1 MAADDLV
8 MPDSVIL
15 VTAVFEGSTDSQTG
29 MMSEYASSWPGQ
41 YSMVSGHQLSF
52 STNHCATRQLS
63 QFP

>member
-8 MPDSVIL
+8 MPDAVIM
-15 VTAVFEGSTDSQTG
+15 VTAVFQGSIDSQTG

-41 YSMVSGHQLSF
+41 YSKVSGHLLSF
-52 STNHCATRQLS
+52 STNYCATRQLS